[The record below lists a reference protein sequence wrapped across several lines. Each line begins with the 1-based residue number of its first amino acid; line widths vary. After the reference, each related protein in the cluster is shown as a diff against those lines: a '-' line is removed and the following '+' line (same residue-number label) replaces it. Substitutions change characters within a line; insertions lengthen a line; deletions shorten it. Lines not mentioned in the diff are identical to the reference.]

1 MSQTMFDRYGGFA
14 TVRRIVSAFYD
25 KVLDS
30 PGLAAHFEH
39 VEMRRLVDHQA
50 KFISSLLGGPASFTD
65 EHLRRVHARRGI
77 TTGEFRELVALLR
90 ETLEDFDFANE
101 DIANVIDAV
110 RRREGVIVARP

>member
-1 MSQTMFDRYGGFA
+1 MFDRYGGFA

-25 KVLDS
+25 KVLES
-30 PGLAAHFEH
+30 PELAAHFED

-77 TTGEFRELVALLR
+77 TTGEFRELVGLLR